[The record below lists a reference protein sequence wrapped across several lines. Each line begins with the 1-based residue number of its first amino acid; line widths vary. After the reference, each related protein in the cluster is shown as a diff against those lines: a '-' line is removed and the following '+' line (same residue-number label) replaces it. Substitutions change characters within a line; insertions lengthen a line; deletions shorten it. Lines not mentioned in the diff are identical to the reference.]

1 MIQRRLAGSENA
13 LLAAGSSLGR
23 RCEYRV
29 DRATG
34 TPTEALKRHT
44 STAVTETTADVDRS
58 REDEEASRCAPPNT
72 LLALKI
78 SSSGCE
84 LYSPTDYSL
93 LYPFLALNRSSFPR
107 PLPNPF
113 LFFVLSL
120 LFLSRIYFFSYS
132 LWTVSTRVLF
142 ILSPLL
148 SVLHYLFSFP
158 FFLSEIRIFLFVS
171 YSKLLVSLPSFL
183 FLDLLLFFYLFIY
196 LKYSFLRPF
205 FSFLCTWN
213 RILLSLSRSK
223 FFDSRLF
230 RLLFSSLLSSRSI
243 FLFFSNRIFL
253 YFFILT
259 PSSWSFPF
267 SFLFFLFSLS
277 SNCFSFSLSLSL
289 RKRFSFLS
297 IRFSLIFSPLVS
309 FKSTLLLTS

>member
-93 LYPFLALNRSSFPR
+93 LLYPFLALNRSSFPR

-113 LFFVLSL
+113 LFFVFLSL

-132 LWTVSTRVLF
+132 LWTVSIRVLF

-148 SVLHYLFSFP
+148 YMLHYLFSFP
-158 FFLSEIRIFLFVS
+158 FFFIRNPNISFCFLF
-171 YSKLLVSLPSFL
+171 
-183 FLDLLLFFYLFIY
+183 
-196 LKYSFLRPF
+196 
-205 FSFLCTWN
+205 
-213 RILLSLSRSK
+213 
-223 FFDSRLF
+223 
-230 RLLFSSLLSSRSI
+230 
-243 FLFFSNRIFL
+243 
-253 YFFILT
+253 
-259 PSSWSFPF
+259 
-267 SFLFFLFSLS
+267 
-277 SNCFSFSLSLSL
+277 
-289 RKRFSFLS
+289 
-297 IRFSLIFSPLVS
+297 
-309 FKSTLLLTS
+309 

>member
-93 LYPFLALNRSSFPR
+93 LLYPFLALNRSSFPR

-120 LFLSRIYFFSYS
+120 LFLSRISSLFLLLLALNRFNSCSLYPLSSALYVTLSIFLSFFFYPKSEYFF
-132 LWTVSTRVLF
+132 LF
-142 ILSPLL
+142 LILNC
-148 SVLHYLFSFP
+148 
-158 FFLSEIRIFLFVS
+158 
-171 YSKLLVSLPSFL
+171 SFL
-183 FLDLLLFFYLFIY
+183 FLLFYFLIFCFFFICLFI
-196 LKYSFLRPF
+196 
-205 FSFLCTWN
+205 
-213 RILLSLSRSK
+213 
-223 FFDSRLF
+223 
-230 RLLFSSLLSSRSI
+230 
-243 FLFFSNRIFL
+243 
-253 YFFILT
+253 
-259 PSSWSFPF
+259 
-267 SFLFFLFSLS
+267 
-277 SNCFSFSLSLSL
+277 
-289 RKRFSFLS
+289 
-297 IRFSLIFSPLVS
+297 
-309 FKSTLLLTS
+309 